1 MLRTTGEDNVLL
13 ATHNGMTICFNENDV
28 RCMGRMAVGVRGI
41 RLKPGDTVVGA
52 AVADME
58 KCLLTITENG
68 YGKRTPMEQ
77 YLRGDEVQS
86 RGGYGKRGYHL
97 TEKTGPVAGALM
109 VDENDDILLIESG
122 GVVIRTPVESV
133 SKMGRDARGVIVMRI
148 EPGKRVIAIQRTD
161 PAEEEIPEN
170 SEAEESNS
178 EASEE

>member
-1 MLRTTGEDNVLL
+1 MNIDAL
-13 ATHNGMTICFNENDV
+13 C
-28 RCMGRMAVGVRGI
+28 
-41 RLKPGDTVVGA
+41 A
-52 AVADME
+52 AVWEAERWMKQFNRKEYPGAFRRYGEKFAPLYVQAVQEAEDLEGLQALADDMLDALE
-58 KCLLTITENG
+58 RRW
-68 YGKRTPMEQ
+68 KRRW
-77 YLRGDEVQS
+77 LGR
-86 RGGYGKRGYHL
+86 
-97 TEKTGPVAGALM
+97 GALM